1 MSISPGTYTFGPA
14 NGTLLVKTTRAGAIA
29 KAGHDLTIEVTS
41 WEGTLDLAE
50 DPAQSAVTLRADG
63 ASLHVREGRGGI
75 QALGDEDKRSI
86 QQSIHDD
93 VLKRTEI
100 EFHSTEAALDGNGER
115 LRVRG
120 DLQMRGKTAP
130 VAFELAVAP
139 DGHLTGGATIKQSA
153 WGIKQF
159 SILFGTL
166 KVADEVEV
174 VIDARLNQ

>member
-1 MSISPGTYTFGPA
+1 MSISSGTHALGPD
-14 NGTLLVKTTRAGAIA
+14 NGTLLVKTTRTGAVS

-41 WEGTLDLAE
+41 WDGTLDLKE
-50 DPAQSAVTLRADG
+50 DPAHSSVELRADG
-63 ASLHVREGRGGI
+63 TSLRVLEGKGGI
-75 QALGDEDKRSI
+75 QALGDKDKESI
-86 QQSIHDD
+86 RKSIDKD
-93 VLKRTEI
+93 VLRRTAI
-100 EFHSTEAALDGNGER
+100 EFRSTDVEVGGGGDR
-115 LRVRG
+115 FIVRG

-130 VAFELAVAP
+130 VAFELAVSP
-139 DGHLTGGATIKQSA
+139 DGHLTGSAMIKQSA